1 MSPMPQIPDH
11 VVGPLRSTLVG
22 WPPVTVKLHI
32 DNVRPAAT
40 PTMSSV
46 YSLTLVGVSRGLTDA
61 EHREIGEI
69 ADRIVEQ
76 YYPGSMGA
84 VSGAL

>member
-1 MSPMPQIPDH
+1 
-11 VVGPLRSTLVG
+11 
-22 WPPVTVKLHI
+22 
-32 DNVRPAAT
+32 
-40 PTMSSV
+40 MSSV